1 MRKEILADGNLKDLF
16 KLFSK
21 TAFGLFVLDPLS
33 VLEMEPNLIYILYR
47 VMDLISYIYTIS
59 LSDLAVD
66 TVT

>member
-33 VLEMEPNLIYILYR
+33 VLEMEPNLIYILYG
-47 VMDLISYIYTIS
+47 VMDLISYLYTIS

>member
-59 LSDLAVD
+59 LSDLAAD

>member
-47 VMDLISYIYTIS
+47 VMDLIFCIYTSPIWFNN
-59 LSDLAVD
+59 
-66 TVT
+66 

>member
-66 TVT
+66 IVT